1 MLVKLDAAGKLEH
14 ILVVD
19 WEVTK
24 TGITSIEV
32 GQFAAEMHLLRI
44 CIPGCAKTAPTVLQ
58 NYLEA
63 YGPLSNEEKERMMR
77 HIGTHMILLADIWES
92 DTEAI
97 VSEGLRILLNK
108 DGGVSRGRV
117 LQ

>member
-1 MLVKLDAAGKLEH
+1 MLVKLDESGKLQR

-19 WEVTK
+19 WEVTR
-24 TGITSIEV
+24 TGIPAIEV
-32 GQFAAEMHLLRI
+32 GQFTAEMHLLRI
-44 CIPGCAKTAPTVLQ
+44 CIPGCAKTAPVVLK

-63 YGPLSNEEKERMMR
+63 YGPLSDEEKELMMR
-77 HIGTHMILLADIWES
+77 HIGTHMILLADIWQS

-97 VSEGLRILLNK
+97 ANEGLRILLNK